1 MPHDPESFRRLLAR
15 NVALP
20 LALATLSAALF
31 IALIVYLVRAN
42 ATVEQTDRVITR
54 AYAIQKLDLDMESAF
69 RGFMLSGDERF
80 LEPFNAAAPQL
91 RAEQVR
97 LHELTPNPM
106 QLDRLTRIEALQQAW
121 DAWAAGHVEARR
133 RDPAYALGARSGEG
147 LRMKQ
152 AIRDHFEEFIAVERR
167 ARLDRVNEVNR
178 NTIWLVGL
186 FVVLMIG
193 VGAVVAWRGRRELLG
208 LSETFGRA
216 LDEQQRQARTLQAQA
231 WLREGQSLLSERLG
245 REQQIEGVGRAALEA
260 LSQYVGLAV
269 GAVYL
274 AEPGGGFTRVATW
287 GWAPEAE
294 GLGERVPEGRS
305 LLAECAQRRRAI
317 SLDQLPPGYLRV
329 NSGLGEAAPRGVVLA
344 PVEHEGRLVGVLEA
358 GFLRPI
364 ESRDLEMFDAVGDV
378 FGASLE
384 SARYRHRLQD
394 ALEESQ
400 QLNEELQVQQEEL
413 RTANEE
419 LEEQS
424 RALKESQA
432 HLESQQAELE
442 QTNLQLSEQAER
454 LEAQRDELRQARG
467 ELEERATDLERAS
480 RYKSEF
486 LANMSHELRTPLNSS
501 LILAK
506 LLADNPQDNL
516 SAEQVQF
523 AQSIYSAGND
533 LLNLIND
540 ILDIAKVEAGRLEMR
555 PEITPVAA
563 LAEGVRS
570 MFLPQAQRKGLAL
583 ELQVAPDVPN
593 TLFTDRQRVEQIL
606 RNLLG
611 NAVKFTERGSVEL
624 HVKRS
629 GEDQVAF
636 EVRDSGI
643 GIDPSQQA
651 LIFEAFS
658 QADGTVSRRFGGTGL
673 GLSISRD
680 LARLLGGSITVAST
694 PGVGSTFT
702 VTLPT
707 EYSGPSELALPP
719 PAQPPAPL
727 PPVPVARPDEE
738 PAAGPRPPAFEDD
751 RDALADGR
759 RTVLVVED
767 DEPFARIL
775 LDLAHEL
782 GYRCIV
788 AHHAD
793 DGVDLARR
801 HVPDAVLLDM
811 RLPDDSGLS
820 VLQRLKEDPRT
831 RHLPVHVI
839 SVDDREET
847 ALHLGAIGYARKPA
861 SREQL
866 QEVFSRLESKLS
878 QKVKRVLVVEDDP
891 RQQESVKRLIGDG
904 DVDVVVVSGGR
915 QALDA
920 LEQSVF
926 DCMVIDLKLPDM
938 SGQELLRRMASGES
952 RSFPPVIVYTGR
964 NLTRDEE
971 AELLRYSR
979 SIIIKGARSP
989 ERLLDEV
996 MLFLHKVENQLS
1008 AERQTMLR
1016 TARNRD
1022 RALEGRR
1029 ILVVDDDMRNVFAL
1043 TSALEHKGA
1052 QVDAARNGR
1061 EALDKLHAQPDAFD
1075 LVLMDIMMPEM
1086 DGYAATREIRRVPH
1100 WQKLPVIAV
1109 TAKAMKDDQQR
1120 CLDAGANDY
1129 LSKPI
1134 ELERLFSLLRVWM
1147 PKLERI

>member
-69 RGFMLSGDERF
+69 RGFMLSGDDRF
-80 LEPFNAAAPQL
+80 LEPFNVAAPQL
-91 RAEQVR
+91 KAEQTR
-97 LHELTPNPM
+97 LHELTSNPI
-106 QLDRLTRIEALQQAW
+106 QLDRLTRIEAVQEAW
-121 DAWAAGHVEARR
+121 DAWAAGHIEARR
-133 RDPAYALGARSGEG
+133 RDPSYVLGTRSAEG
-147 LRMKQ
+147 LRMK
-152 AIRDHFEEFIAVERR
+152 AAVRDHFEEFITVERR

-186 FVVLMIG
+186 FVVLMLG
-193 VGAVVAWRGRRELLG
+193 VGGLVAWRGRRELLG
-208 LSETFGRA
+208 LSDTFGRA

-231 WLREGQSLLSERLG
+231 WLREGQSQLSDRLG
-245 REQQIEGVGRAALEA
+245 REQEIEGVGRAALEA
-260 LSQYVGLAV
+260 LAQYVGLAV

-294 GLGERVPEGRS
+294 GVGERVPEGRS
-305 LLAECAQRRRAI
+305 LVAECAKRRHAI
-317 SLDQLPPGYLRV
+317 SLDQLPPDYLRV
-329 NSGLGEAAPRGVVLA
+329 NSGLGGAAPRAVVLA

-358 GFLRPI
+358 GFLRDI
-364 ESRDLEMFDAVGDV
+364 QSRDLEMFDAAGSL

-384 SARYRHRLQD
+384 SARYRRRLQD

-454 LEAQRDELRQARG
+454 LEAQRDELRKARG

-555 PEITPVAA
+555 PEITPIAA

-624 HVKRS
+624 TVKRS
-629 GEDQVAF
+629 GEDEVAF

-643 GIDPSQQA
+643 GIEPSQQD

-694 PGVGSTFT
+694 PGVGRVT
-702 VTLPT
+702 VNVLPT
-707 EYSGPSELALPP
+707 EYAGPSEQTLP

-727 PPVPVARPDEE
+727 PPAPVARSDEE

-839 SVDDREET
+839 SVEDREET

-866 QEVFSRLESKLS
+866 QDVFSRLESKLS

-891 RQQESVKRLIGDG
+891 RQQESVRRLIGDG
-904 DVDVVVVSGGR
+904 DVDVVVVSSGR

-1086 DGYAATREIRRVPH
+1086 DGYAATREIRRVPR